1 MKKFKPLMNITL
13 NQILSNLPGKA
24 LRVCTVPKRA
34 LAISPPKDKKKFT
47 VRQLGLCTLA

>member
-1 MKKFKPLMNITL
+1 MTKFQPLMNITL

-24 LRVCTVPKRA
+24 LRVCSVPERA
-34 LAISPPKDKKKFT
+34 LAISSQKDKQKFT